1 MERRDNSHE
10 EDAEDVSLCD
20 LPVLSLLKKD
30 QEEKR
35 TQRPDD
41 DGGGGGNND
50 NEEAKNNVL
59 FEAHEE
65 FAFGSV
71 TGGSLSTAAEMCAAD
86 EVFFRGQILP
96 LRLSVSSDAYTTRLD
111 PARDSRSE
119 SMDRGSVVGFRSIS
133 SRSSSCSSRS
143 TQNSSSVTSGTFITI
158 TRIASEPRLR
168 TRNQFG
174 SHPSPKPQIR
184 VSSAR
189 GLERVS
195 SAGRKQKSSM
205 WDFFR
210 LGLVRTPDIEL
221 QEIKANLRGNSGN
234 KCTNYS
240 VTRSSSVNNN
250 NNNNNYST
258 SCGENSNNI
267 AEKQKRRN
275 FLSGCKCSAEAV
287 AFNAIVAKS
296 KGNCVATTNGDVND
310 GINGTTKHVSG
321 TKEKA
326 ELKSNGDVTTSS
338 KMKSVRQSDR
348 DHDQNKR
355 QEGSSRKQA
364 VSHHRTYE
372 WLKQLS
378 HANPPMHV

>member
-30 QEEKR
+30 QEEKN

-41 DGGGGGNND
+41 GGGGNND

-96 LRLSVSSDAYTTRLD
+96 LRLSVSSDACTTRID
-111 PARDSRSE
+111 PARGSRSE
-119 SMDRGSVVGFRSIS
+119 SMDRGSVVGFR
-133 SRSSSCSSRS
+133 SRS

-168 TRNQFG
+168 TRNQFD

-250 NNNNNYST
+250 NNNNNFSA

-267 AEKQKRRN
+267 AEKQKRRM

-287 AFNAIVAKS
+287 ASNAIAAKS
-296 KGNCVATTNGDVND
+296 RGNCVATTNGDVND

-321 TKEKA
+321 MKEKA
-326 ELKSNGDVTTSS
+326 ELKSNGDITTSS

-348 DHDQNKR
+348 DHHDQKKR

-378 HANPPMHV
+378 HANLPMHV